1 MTKFL
6 KIKKLVSRHTKG
18 FQAINEHML
27 LQNCGAA
34 FPDWVTTIFGSSPV
48 VLATIVAILLNVIL
62 PKEEKKQ
69 GTASK

>member
-27 LQNCGAA
+27 LQNCGEEDKIIGFTYAENYCMKRRKG
-34 FPDWVTTIFGSSPV
+34 GSR
-48 VLATIVAILLNVIL
+48 
-62 PKEEKKQ
+62 
-69 GTASK
+69 GF

>member
-27 LQNCGAA
+27 LQNCGEY
-34 FPDWVTTIFGSSPV
+34 F
-48 VLATIVAILLNVIL
+48 ILKCYYSYLGFDIL
-62 PKEEKKQ
+62 RPKHKNTCSVKN
-69 GTASK
+69 

>member
-27 LQNCGAA
+27 LQNCGGYPPAA
-34 FPDWVTTIFGSSPV
+34 
-48 VLATIVAILLNVIL
+48 LAI
-62 PKEEKKQ
+62 
-69 GTASK
+69 GYWF

>member
-27 LQNCGAA
+27 LQNCGGHQIMIARKA
-34 FPDWVTTIFGSSPV
+34 VEKST
-48 VLATIVAILLNVIL
+48 
-62 PKEEKKQ
+62 KELKKK
-69 GTASK
+69 A

>member
-27 LQNCGAA
+27 LQNCGG
-34 FPDWVTTIFGSSPV
+34 FQ
-48 VLATIVAILLNVIL
+48 AINEHMLLQNCG
-62 PKEEKKQ
+62 K
-69 GTASK
+69 

>member
-27 LQNCGAA
+27 LQNY
-34 FPDWVTTIFGSSPV
+34 
-48 VLATIVAILLNVIL
+48 
-62 PKEEKKQ
+62 
-69 GTASK
+69 GTNLKS

>member
-27 LQNCGAA
+27 LQNCGGKLS
-34 FPDWVTTIFGSSPV
+34 DLCSGQIQDQD
-48 VLATIVAILLNVIL
+48 L
-62 PKEEKKQ
+62 
-69 GTASK
+69 

>member
-27 LQNCGAA
+27 LQNCGEK
-34 FPDWVTTIFGSSPV
+34 
-48 VLATIVAILLNVIL
+48 NNRQ
-62 PKEEKKQ
+62 KKQ
-69 GTASK
+69 STLDFIIDIPIYVVI

>member
-27 LQNCGAA
+27 LQNCGEK
-34 FPDWVTTIFGSSPV
+34 SPEGA
-48 VLATIVAILLNVIL
+48 LGILLFSVWKNLLSL
-62 PKEEKKQ
+62 PIIYFDIPYPDFCR
-69 GTASK
+69 

>member
-27 LQNCGAA
+27 LQNCGGQTLDKAIENLVRFAA
-34 FPDWVTTIFGSSPV
+34 GNTVSANISM
-48 VLATIVAILLNVIL
+48 NC
-62 PKEEKKQ
+62 
-69 GTASK
+69 

>member
-27 LQNCGAA
+27 LQNCGGLPL
-34 FPDWVTTIFGSSPV
+34 FV
-48 VLATIVAILLNVIL
+48 VLLIKITSFYITYVSPCCILYINF
-62 PKEEKKQ
+62 
-69 GTASK
+69 S

>member
-27 LQNCGAA
+27 LQNCGAGT
-34 FPDWVTTIFGSSPV
+34 PGENVRRR
-48 VLATIVAILLNVIL
+48 LLTGCL
-62 PKEEKKQ
+62 LL
-69 GTASK
+69 